1 MLISDH
7 DSLKAIPSGWQEPLR
22 SYELYLRAL
31 GRSHRTID
39 TRIRHLR
46 TMARGIEK
54 LGVTAPKETT
64 EHVLIQWSGI
74 QNWARETRHAH
85 HASIR
90 SFFNWWIKD
99 TDQTNSARELRSVR
113 RPVPPPRP
121 APEDVITTAMEK
133 SDKRTELIL
142 RLAAELGLR
151 ANEIATPHTQDIET
165 DNETGW
171 ATLTITGKGE
181 QIRVLAVPPT
191 LTRRIQ
197 QQAPEGG
204 GWVFPGNINGHLSAR
219 WIGKLAA
226 KVLPDSW
233 TLHTLRHRF
242 ATTAYNN
249 AESRDLIAVQQALGH
264 QSITTTQRYT
274 RSSTRLHDIVAAAV
288 MKGPLQT

>member
-1 MLISDH
+1 MLISDNE
-7 DSLKAIPSGWQEPLR
+7 SLKAIPFGWQEPLR

-46 TMARGIEK
+46 TMARGVEK

-74 QNWARETRHAH
+74 QNWARETRHAY

-90 SFFNWWIKD
+90 GFFAWWTKD
-99 TDQTNSARELRSVR
+99 SEQSNPAVELRSIR

-151 ANEIATPHTQDIET
+151 ANEIATLHTQNIET

-171 ATLTITGKGE
+171 ATLTITGKGD
-181 QIRVLAVPPT
+181 QIRILPVPPK
-191 LTRRIQ
+191 LNRRIHK
-197 QQAPEGG
+197 QAPTGG

-219 WIGKLAA
+219 WVGKLAI
-226 KVLPDSW
+226 KVLPESW

-264 QSITTTQRYT
+264 QSITTTRRYT
-274 RSSTRLHDIVAAAV
+274 RSSTNLQDIMTATI
-288 MKGPLQT
+288 MRGPLQT